1 MSWLHRFDTL
11 RLRVIVGEGA
21 LVLGLV
27 VLSLLGIAALR
38 QVSETVSDE
47 LQVGTQIAQESGV
60 MISAL
65 FDHVRAA
72 EQFLSDGSAGARRRF
87 EAAGISAYESQ
98 RRLRGMNGL
107 EEGDRLAVNRVANLH
122 AQAQMWY
129 AFAHAMRD
137 LGRAQQPAARAA
149 ADTARA
155 RATALIGQLREF
167 SGRQATASEEAA
179 GVLVTTTRD
188 REILMWLV
196 MVVATIVGTGIVLAT
211 VQSLATPLARLANIA
226 RRLGDGNLRPVPMG
240 PMPRELEELGGA
252 MTQIGTHLRSL
263 VIEVA
268 EQSERILAAASDLSS
283 MSQQLA
289 ASGSQITTAIQE
301 ITTRAKSQLRSLG
314 ETEAAADD
322 LQSSVTKSADVANRV
337 AEVGG
342 QIQRL
347 AGRHRDG
354 MGAAGA
360 ALLDLGNV
368 VQASSQQIERLAT
381 LSQSID
387 DFVEL
392 IKQVSSQTNLLAL
405 NAAIEAARA
414 GEGGQGFAVVAEEVR
429 QLADSSSEAAEE
441 ATGSIKQVLE
451 QVAHVA
457 STMEEGRRRI
467 TGVESVAQG
476 AAAALDEITQVVGQ
490 VQREA
495 ATVATDGRTNLQTV
509 DKIRLLMQ
517 RVTEAAHSQAASSE
531 EISASSEQQS
541 ASTQQITAQATELT
555 RAAERLRSLI
565 QGLRT

>member
-1 MSWLHRFDTL
+1 MS
-11 RLRVIVGEGA
+11 
-21 LVLGLV
+21 
-27 VLSLLGIAALR
+27 
-38 QVSETVSDE
+38 
-47 LQVGTQIAQESGV
+47 
-60 MISAL
+60 
-65 FDHVRAA
+65 
-72 EQFLSDGSAGARRRF
+72 
-87 EAAGISAYESQ
+87 
-98 RRLRGMNGL
+98 GL

-122 AQAQMWY
+122 SQAEAWY
-129 AFAHAMRD
+129 AYAHAMHD
-137 LGRAQQPAARAA
+137 LGRSQQPAARAA

-167 SGRQATASEEAA
+167 SARQASASEEAA
-179 GVLVTTTRD
+179 GVLVSTTRD

-196 MVVATIVGTGIVLAT
+196 MVVAIVIGTGIVLAT
-211 VQSLATPLARLANIA
+211 VQSLATPLARLANVA

-240 PMPRELEELGGA
+240 SMPKELEELGGA
-252 MTQIGTHLRSL
+252 MAQIGTHLRSL

-268 EQSERILAAASDLSS
+268 EHSERILSAASDLSS

-289 ASGSQITTAIQE
+289 ASGSEITTAILE
-301 ITTRAKSQLRSLG
+301 ITARARTQVGSLD

-322 LQSSVTKSADVANRV
+322 LQTSAMKSANVAGHV

-347 AGRHRDG
+347 AGRHREDVG
-354 MGAAGA
+354 TAGT

-368 VQASSQQIERLAT
+368 VQTSAHQVEELAK
-381 LSQSID
+381 LSHSID

-441 ATGSIKQVLE
+441 ATGSIKKVLE

-457 STMEEGRRRI
+457 STMDEGRRRVA
-467 TGVESVAQG
+467 GVESVAHG

-490 VQREA
+490 VQQEA
-495 ATVATDGRTNLQTV
+495 AVVAADARSNLQTV
-509 DKIRLLMQ
+509 DKIRQLVH

-531 EISASSEQQS
+531 EISASSQQQS
-541 ASTQQITAQATELT
+541 ASTQQITAQASELT

>member
-1 MSWLHRFDTL
+1 MSWLHRFNTL

-21 LVLGLV
+21 LVVGMV
-27 VLSLLGIAALR
+27 VLALSGIAALR
-38 QVSETVSDE
+38 QVSGTVSDQ
-47 LQVGTQIAQESGV
+47 LQVSTQIAQESGV

-72 EQFLSDGSAGARRRF
+72 EQFLSDGSPGARRRF

-98 RRLRGMNGL
+98 RRLRGMSGL

-122 AQAQMWY
+122 AQAEAWY

-137 LGRAQQPAARAA
+137 LGRSQQPAARAA

-167 SGRQATASEEAA
+167 SARQASASEEAA
-179 GVLVTTTRD
+179 GTLVAITRD

-196 MVVATIVGTGIVLAT
+196 MVVAIVIGTGIVLAT
-211 VQSLATPLARLANIA
+211 VQSLATPLARLANVA

-240 PMPRELEELGGA
+240 PMPKELEELGGA
-252 MTQIGTHLRSL
+252 MAQIGTHLRSL

-268 EQSERILAAASDLSS
+268 DQSERILSSASDLGA

-289 ASGSQITTAIQE
+289 ASGSEITTAILE
-301 ITTRAKSQLRSLG
+301 ITARARTQVGSLD
-314 ETEAAADD
+314 EAEAAADD
-322 LQSSVTKSADVANRV
+322 LQTSAMKSANVANRV

-347 AGRHRDG
+347 ASRHREDVG
-354 MGAAGA
+354 TAGT
-360 ALLDLGNV
+360 ALLDLGKV
-368 VQASSQQIERLAT
+368 VQRSANQVEQLAK
-381 LSQSID
+381 LSHSIN

-441 ATGSIKQVLE
+441 ATGSIKKVLE
-451 QVAHVA
+451 QVDQVA
-457 STMEEGRRRI
+457 STMDEGRRRVA
-467 TGVESVAQG
+467 GVESVAHG
-476 AAAALDEITQVVGQ
+476 AAAALDEITQAVGQ

-495 ATVATDGRTNLQTV
+495 AGAAADARTNLQTV
-509 DKIRLLMQ
+509 DKIRLLVH

-531 EISASSEQQS
+531 QISASSQQQS
-541 ASTQQITAQATELT
+541 ASTQQITAQATDLT
-555 RAAERLRSLI
+555 RAAERLRSLV